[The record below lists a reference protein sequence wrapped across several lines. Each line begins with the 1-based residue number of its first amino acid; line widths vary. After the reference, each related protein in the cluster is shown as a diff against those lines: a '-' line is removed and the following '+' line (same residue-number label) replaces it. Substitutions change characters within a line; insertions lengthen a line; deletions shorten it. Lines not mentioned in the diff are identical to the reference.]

1 MSLAVVVSNS
11 GLFRAKNKQQVPYK
25 KQKAIRSN
33 KKRCHLRLNER
44 FGVKSASCRVS
55 FGRSVIPFRPKR
67 NTISADGEIR
77 FARN

>member
-33 KKRCHLRLNER
+33 KKD
-44 FGVKSASCRVS
+44 
-55 FGRSVIPFRPKR
+55 VICDLM
-67 NTISADGEIR
+67 SDLA
-77 FARN
+77 